1 MKILYALPATGNGH
15 ISRAIELYP
24 ILLQYGEVDF
34 LVSGCNSHLAFP
46 FPIKYKSKGISLFYN
61 THGAIDYYRFLQNIQ
76 VSKLLTEMRSLPYT
90 NMIVSSA
97 ILNHCR
103 HGHAKSIKNM
113 YSNGAPS
120 FIYL

>member
-1 MKILYALPATGNGH
+1 MIFSNFISNTILFKYEILYALPATGNGH

-76 VSKLLTEMRSLPYT
+76 VSKLLTDCLLYT
-90 NMIVSSA
+90 SRCV
-97 ILNHCR
+97 
-103 HGHAKSIKNM
+103 
-113 YSNGAPS
+113 
-120 FIYL
+120 